1 MSNES
6 GLSSSFEFAVACRPP
21 GISRSPSRNARG
33 RGVTRPALPLP
44 IVALPLRLPDER
56 GFGYKVVPQSAWIF
70 MTPTRFMMAAALA
83 LALPFT
89 APADEPR
96 AVDLAALGQGL
107 KSNLERLQQY
117 ASAVQQ
123 CQTQLGQLHQQLADA
138 ARPGWELYVQA
149 QQTWQGLQQAQ
160 RIVQDGSFYLQR
172 LGDLNYYLAH
182 ASSAQDQPLSG
193 DGSQAQT
200 RSAVHLQRHH

>member
-1 MSNES
+1 
-6 GLSSSFEFAVACRPP
+6 
-21 GISRSPSRNARG
+21 
-33 RGVTRPALPLP
+33 
-44 IVALPLRLPDER
+44 
-56 GFGYKVVPQSAWIF
+56 
-70 MTPTRFMMAAALA
+70 MTAAALA

-107 KSNLERLQQY
+107 QSNLEQLQQY

-138 ARPGWELYVQA
+138 ARPGWALYVQA
-149 QQTWQGLQQAQ
+149 QQTWQGLQQVQ
-160 RIVQDGSFYLQR
+160 RIVQDGSLYLQR

-182 ASSAQDQPLSG
+182 ASSAQDERLPG
-193 DGSQAQT
+193 DASQAQT
-200 RSAVHLQRHH
+200 QSAMHLQRRH

>member
-1 MSNES
+1 M
-6 GLSSSFEFAVACRPP
+6 
-21 GISRSPSRNARG
+21 
-33 RGVTRPALPLP
+33 TR
-44 IVALPLRLPDER
+44 
-56 GFGYKVVPQSAWIF
+56 
-70 MTPTRFMMAAALA
+70 TRFMTALA

-107 KSNLERLQQY
+107 KSNLEQVQRY

-149 QQTWQGLQQAQ
+149 QLTWQGLQQVQ
-160 RIVQDGSFYLQR
+160 RIIQDGSLCLQQ
-172 LGDLNYYLAH
+172 LADVNCYLAH
-182 ASSAQDQPLSG
+182 ASGAQDQPPPG
-193 DGSQAQT
+193 DAGQAQT
-200 RSAVHLQRHH
+200 RSAVHPQPHR